1 VEDATSSSVSREFEA
16 VVLSPLAVVRSE
28 EAAPEVL
35 EDRLLSA
42 VDTAE
47 EERPT
52 SGSAGKEAASK
63 SPAAPSSLPAAWSR
77 TIRVDL
83 QDANTHLRFLL
94 PYIHCGIDTETY

>member
-1 VEDATSSSVSREFEA
+1 M
-16 VVLSPLAVVRSE
+16 VRSE
-28 EAAPEVL
+28 EATPEVL

-63 SPAAPSSLPAAWSR
+63 SPAAPIKPPGCVVEN
-77 TIRVDL
+77 IRVDL

-94 PYIHCGIDTETY
+94 PYIHFPYIHCGIDTETY

>member
-1 VEDATSSSVSREFEA
+1 MEDATSSSVSRKFEA

>member
-1 VEDATSSSVSREFEA
+1 MEDATSSSVSREFEA

-77 TIRVDL
+77 TSGSTSKTPTLTSDFSFHIFI
-83 QDANTHLRFLL
+83 AA
-94 PYIHCGIDTETY
+94 

>member
-1 VEDATSSSVSREFEA
+1 VEDATSSSVSRKFEA

-94 PYIHCGIDTETY
+94 PYINCGIDTETY